1 MLATSHTPSFN
12 EIEKHNP
19 MLVQTDHD
27 SENADALDVGA
38 LTRWIR
44 QGSEEAFEI
53 FYDSYRDR
61 VYRLALMMSRGDVQ
75 AARDVLQSV
84 MIKVARKLPVVR
96 KEEKLWR
103 WLARVARNEWI
114 DHCRRN
120 ASFASRLRGEFGRFQ
135 VESEYESDNLMIEK
149 LDEAIQDLSAD
160 ERELLEQ
167 FYFDRRSY
175 RDIAVLRA
183 RTTKAVESKLARI
196 RIKIRNTITRSLK
209 DE

>member
-19 MLVQTDHD
+19 MLVQTDDD

-61 VYRLALMMSRGDVQ
+61 VYRRVLMMSRGDVQ

-160 ERELLEQ
+160 ERELVEQ